1 MEKSKIY
8 KLLDERLETSHEAI
22 NVKIAYL
29 DIHKEWQIDIV
40 GKGYLFFVGIYK
52 TRDEAKK
59 IANIV
64 NEYLI
69 SKHRICVDQSVI
81 KTVIEQKDHIR
92 DATKMIKPEN
102 KQVGGTHYKSDI
114 ECWDYIIANQLG
126 YLEGCAIKY
135 VTRHKSKGGR
145 ADILKA
151 IHYLEKIL
159 EVEYKGES

>member
-1 MEKSKIY
+1 M
-8 KLLDERLETSHEAI
+8 
-22 NVKIAYL
+22 
-29 DIHKEWQIDIV
+29 
-40 GKGYLFFVGIYK
+40 
-52 TRDEAKK
+52 
-59 IANIV
+59 
-64 NEYLI
+64 

-81 KTVIEQKDHIR
+81 KTVIEQEDHIR

-114 ECWDYIIANQLG
+114 ECWDYIIANNLS

-135 VTRHKSKGGR
+135 VTRHRVKGGR

-159 EVEYKGES
+159 EVEYKVEK